1 CAAPWCAGVALPPQP
16 AKTHTSRTQGAMRR
30 TPRCYAD
37 PARPVRPLPSM
48 AVTVADR
55 VKQDVV
61 VAMKEGDRD
70 RVQALRL
77 ILSELQKAAKEGDGD
92 ETAVLRRERKRRQE
106 SARAFRD
113 GGRDE
118 LATAEETEA
127 GIIDAYL
134 PAELS
139 DEELDAIVAGA
150 IAETGAVE
158 MKQMGTAMK
167 AA

>member
-1 CAAPWCAGVALPPQP
+1 V
-16 AKTHTSRTQGAMRR
+16 
-30 TPRCYAD
+30 
-37 PARPVRPLPSM
+37 V
-48 AVTVADR
+48 VTVADR

-61 VAMKEGDRD
+61 SAMKDGDKD

-77 ILSELQKAAKEGDGD
+77 VLSELQKDAKEGDGD
-92 ETAVLRRERKRRQE
+92 EIAVLRRERKRRQE

-118 LATAEETEA
+118 LATAEESEA
-127 GIIDAYL
+127 EIIGAYL

-139 DEELDAIVAGA
+139 DDELDSIVAEA

-158 MKQMGTAMK
+158 MKQMGIAMK
-167 AA
+167 AVMTKVGGRADGARVSAKVKQALA

>member
-1 CAAPWCAGVALPPQP
+1 MV
-16 AKTHTSRTQGAMRR
+16 
-30 TPRCYAD
+30 
-37 PARPVRPLPSM
+37 
-48 AVTVADR
+48 VTVADR

-61 VAMKEGDRD
+61 LAMKEGDKD

-77 ILSELQKAAKEGDGD
+77 VLSELQKDAKEGDGD

-106 SARAFRD
+106 AARAYRE

-118 LATAEETEA
+118 LATAEEAEA
-127 GIIDAYL
+127 EIIGAYL

-139 DEELDAIVAGA
+139 DDELDSIVAEV

-158 MKQMGTAMK
+158 MKQMGVAMQ
-167 AA
+167 AAMAKVAGRAYCSRVSAKVKQALA

>member
-1 CAAPWCAGVALPPQP
+1 
-16 AKTHTSRTQGAMRR
+16 
-30 TPRCYAD
+30 
-37 PARPVRPLPSM
+37 
-48 AVTVADR
+48 VTVADR

-61 VAMKEGDRD
+61 LAMKEGDKD

-106 SARAFRD
+106 SARAFRE

-118 LATAEETEA
+118 LATAEEAEA
-127 GIIDAYL
+127 DIIDAYL
-134 PAELS
+134 PTELS
-139 DEELDAIVAGA
+139 DDELDSIVAEV

-158 MKQMGTAMK
+158 MKQMGAAMK
-167 AA
+167 AAMARVAGRADGSRVSAKVKEALS

>member
-1 CAAPWCAGVALPPQP
+1 
-16 AKTHTSRTQGAMRR
+16 
-30 TPRCYAD
+30 
-37 PARPVRPLPSM
+37 
-48 AVTVADR
+48 VTVADR

-61 VAMKEGDRD
+61 LAMKDGDKD

-106 SARAFRD
+106 SARAFRE

-127 GIIDAYL
+127 EIIGTYL

-139 DEELDAIVAGA
+139 DSELDSIVAAA

-158 MKQMGTAMK
+158 MKQMGVAMK
-167 AA
+167 AAMAHVGGRADGSRVSAKVKEALS

>member
-1 CAAPWCAGVALPPQP
+1 
-16 AKTHTSRTQGAMRR
+16 
-30 TPRCYAD
+30 
-37 PARPVRPLPSM
+37 
-48 AVTVADR
+48 VTVAER

-61 VAMKEGDRD
+61 LAMKQGDKD

-106 SARAFRD
+106 SARAFRE

-118 LATAEETEA
+118 LATGEEAEAE
-127 GIIDAYL
+127 IIGTYL

-139 DEELDAIVAGA
+139 DAELDSIVAAA

-158 MKQMGTAMK
+158 MKQMGVAMK
-167 AA
+167 AAMTQVGGRADGSRVSAKVKEALS

>member
-1 CAAPWCAGVALPPQP
+1 
-16 AKTHTSRTQGAMRR
+16 M
-30 TPRCYAD
+30 
-37 PARPVRPLPSM
+37 
-48 AVTVADR
+48 TVADR

-61 VAMKEGDRD
+61 LAMKEGDKD

-77 ILSELQKAAKEGDGD
+77 VLSELQKDAKEGDGD

-106 SARAFRD
+106 SARAFRE

-118 LATAEETEA
+118 LASAEEAEA
-127 GIIDAYL
+127 ELIGAYL

-139 DEELDAIVAGA
+139 DDELDSIVAEV

-158 MKQMGTAMK
+158 MKQMGVAMQ
-167 AA
+167 AAMAKVAGRADGSRVSAKVKQALA

>member
-1 CAAPWCAGVALPPQP
+1 
-16 AKTHTSRTQGAMRR
+16 
-30 TPRCYAD
+30 
-37 PARPVRPLPSM
+37 
-48 AVTVADR
+48 VTVADR

-61 VAMKEGDRD
+61 LAMKEGDKD

-106 SARAFRD
+106 SARAFRE

-118 LATAEETEA
+118 LATAEEAEA
-127 GIIDAYL
+127 EIIGTYL

-139 DEELDAIVAGA
+139 DSELDSIVAAA

-158 MKQMGTAMK
+158 MKQMGVAMK
-167 AA
+167 AAMAHVGGRADGSRVSAKVKEALS

>member
-1 CAAPWCAGVALPPQP
+1 
-16 AKTHTSRTQGAMRR
+16 MRR
-30 TPRCYAD
+30 PRQ
-37 PARPVRPLPSM
+37 LPSV
-48 AVTVADR
+48 AVTVADK

-61 VAMKEGDRD
+61 FAMKEGDKD

-77 ILSELQKAAKEGDGD
+77 VLSELQKAAKEGDGD

-106 SARAFRD
+106 SARAFRE
-113 GGRDE
+113 GGREE
-118 LATAEETEA
+118 LAAAEESEA
-127 GIIDAYL
+127 ELIGAYL

-139 DEELDAIVAGA
+139 DEELDSIVAEA

-167 AA
+167 AAMAKVAGRADGSRVSARVKAALS

>member
-1 CAAPWCAGVALPPQP
+1 
-16 AKTHTSRTQGAMRR
+16 
-30 TPRCYAD
+30 
-37 PARPVRPLPSM
+37 
-48 AVTVADR
+48 VTVVDT

-61 VAMKEGDRD
+61 VAMKAGDKD

-77 ILSELQKAAKEGDGD
+77 ILSELQKAAKDGDTD

-106 SARAFRD
+106 SARAFRE

-118 LATAEETEA
+118 LATGEEAEAELI
-127 GIIDAYL
+127 GAYL

-139 DEELDAIVAGA
+139 DDELDSIVAEA

-158 MKQMGTAMK
+158 MKQMGVAIK
-167 AA
+167 ASMAKVAGRADGSRVSAKVKQALS

>member
-1 CAAPWCAGVALPPQP
+1 
-16 AKTHTSRTQGAMRR
+16 MRR
-30 TPRCYAD
+30 TSPM
-37 PARPVRPLPSM
+37 VRPLGQLPSKG
-48 AVTVADR
+48 VTVADR

-61 VAMKEGDRD
+61 LAMKQGDKD

-77 ILSELQKAAKEGDGD
+77 VLSELQKAAKEGDGD

-118 LATAEETEA
+118 LATAEEAEA
-127 GIIDAYL
+127 EIIGTYL

-139 DEELDAIVAGA
+139 DEELDSIVAEA

-158 MKQMGTAMK
+158 MKQMGVAMK
-167 AA
+167 AAMATVGGRADGSRVSAMVKRALQ

>member
-1 CAAPWCAGVALPPQP
+1 
-16 AKTHTSRTQGAMRR
+16 
-30 TPRCYAD
+30 
-37 PARPVRPLPSM
+37 
-48 AVTVADR
+48 VTVADR

-106 SARAFRD
+106 SARAFRE

-118 LATAEETEA
+118 LATAEESEA
-127 GIIDAYL
+127 EIIGTYL

-139 DEELDAIVAGA
+139 DAELDSIVAEA

-158 MKQMGTAMK
+158 MKQMGVAMK
-167 AA
+167 AAMAKAGGRADGSRVSAKVKEALA

>member
-1 CAAPWCAGVALPPQP
+1 V
-16 AKTHTSRTQGAMRR
+16 
-30 TPRCYAD
+30 
-37 PARPVRPLPSM
+37 
-48 AVTVADR
+48 VTVADR

-61 VAMKEGDRD
+61 LAMKEGNKD

-106 SARAFRD
+106 SARAFRE

-118 LATAEETEA
+118 LATAEESEA
-127 GIIDAYL
+127 EIIGTYL
-134 PAELS
+134 PAEIS
-139 DEELDAIVAGA
+139 DEELDSIVAAA

-158 MKQMGTAMK
+158 MKQMGVAMK
-167 AA
+167 AAMAKVGGRADGSRVSAKVKEALS

>member
-1 CAAPWCAGVALPPQP
+1 
-16 AKTHTSRTQGAMRR
+16 
-30 TPRCYAD
+30 
-37 PARPVRPLPSM
+37 M
-48 AVTVADR
+48 AVTVDDR

-106 SARAFRD
+106 SARAFRE

-118 LATAEETEA
+118 LATAEESEA
-127 GIIDAYL
+127 EIIGTYL
-134 PAELS
+134 PAEIS
-139 DEELDAIVAGA
+139 DEELDSIVAAA

-158 MKQMGTAMK
+158 MKQMGVAMK
-167 AA
+167 AAMAKVGGRADGSRVSAKVKEALA

>member
-1 CAAPWCAGVALPPQP
+1 
-16 AKTHTSRTQGAMRR
+16 
-30 TPRCYAD
+30 
-37 PARPVRPLPSM
+37 
-48 AVTVADR
+48 VTVAER

-61 VAMKEGDRD
+61 LAMKQGDKD

-106 SARAFRD
+106 SARAFRE

-118 LATAEETEA
+118 LATGEEAEAE
-127 GIIDAYL
+127 IIGTYL

-139 DEELDAIVAGA
+139 DSELDSIVAAA

-158 MKQMGTAMK
+158 MKQMGVAMK
-167 AA
+167 AAMAQVGSRADGSRVSAKVKEALS

>member
-1 CAAPWCAGVALPPQP
+1 MV
-16 AKTHTSRTQGAMRR
+16 RR
-30 TPRCYAD
+30 
-37 PARPVRPLPSM
+37 ARQLPSD

-61 VAMKEGDRD
+61 LAMKQGDKD

-77 ILSELQKAAKEGDGD
+77 VLSELQKDAKEGDGD

-106 SARAFRD
+106 SARAFRE

-118 LATAEETEA
+118 LASAEEAEA
-127 GIIDAYL
+127 EIIDAYL
-134 PAELS
+134 PEELS
-139 DEELDAIVAGA
+139 DEELDSIVAAA

-158 MKQMGTAMK
+158 MKQMGVAMK
-167 AA
+167 AAMAKAGGRADGSRVSAMVKRALA

>member
-1 CAAPWCAGVALPPQP
+1 V
-16 AKTHTSRTQGAMRR
+16 
-30 TPRCYAD
+30 
-37 PARPVRPLPSM
+37 
-48 AVTVADR
+48 VTVADR

-61 VAMKEGDRD
+61 LAMKEGNKD

-118 LATAEETEA
+118 LATAEEAEA
-127 GIIDAYL
+127 EIIGAYL

-139 DEELDAIVAGA
+139 DDELDSIVAEA

-158 MKQMGTAMK
+158 MRQMGVAMK
-167 AA
+167 AAMGKVGGRADGSRVSAKVKEALA

>member
-1 CAAPWCAGVALPPQP
+1 
-16 AKTHTSRTQGAMRR
+16 
-30 TPRCYAD
+30 
-37 PARPVRPLPSM
+37 M

-61 VAMKEGDRD
+61 VAMKEGDKD

-118 LATAEETEA
+118 LATAEEAEA
-127 GIIDAYL
+127 EIIGAYL

-139 DEELDAIVAGA
+139 DDELDSIVAEA

-158 MKQMGTAMK
+158 MRQMGVAMK
-167 AA
+167 AAMGKVGGRADGSRVSAKVKEALA

>member
-1 CAAPWCAGVALPPQP
+1 
-16 AKTHTSRTQGAMRR
+16 
-30 TPRCYAD
+30 
-37 PARPVRPLPSM
+37 M

-61 VAMKEGDRD
+61 VAMKEGDKD

-118 LATAEETEA
+118 LATAEESEA
-127 GIIDAYL
+127 EIIGTYL
-134 PAELS
+134 PAEIS
-139 DEELDAIVAGA
+139 DEELDSIVAAA

-158 MKQMGTAMK
+158 MKQMGVAMK
-167 AA
+167 AAMAKAGGRADGKRVSALVQQQLRG

>member
-1 CAAPWCAGVALPPQP
+1 
-16 AKTHTSRTQGAMRR
+16 
-30 TPRCYAD
+30 
-37 PARPVRPLPSM
+37 M

-118 LATAEETEA
+118 LATAEESEA
-127 GIIDAYL
+127 EIIGTYL

-139 DEELDAIVAGA
+139 DAELDSIVAEA

-158 MKQMGTAMK
+158 MKQMGVAMK
-167 AA
+167 AAMAKVGGRADGSRVSAKVKEALS

>member
-1 CAAPWCAGVALPPQP
+1 
-16 AKTHTSRTQGAMRR
+16 
-30 TPRCYAD
+30 
-37 PARPVRPLPSM
+37 
-48 AVTVADR
+48 VTVADR

-61 VAMKEGDRD
+61 LAMKGGDKD

-106 SARAFRD
+106 SARAFRE

-118 LATAEETEA
+118 LATAEEAEA
-127 GIIDAYL
+127 EIIGTYL

-139 DEELDAIVAGA
+139 DSELDSIVAAA

-158 MKQMGTAMK
+158 MKQMGVAMK
-167 AA
+167 AAMAQVGGRADGSRVSAKVKEALS

>member
-1 CAAPWCAGVALPPQP
+1 
-16 AKTHTSRTQGAMRR
+16 
-30 TPRCYAD
+30 
-37 PARPVRPLPSM
+37 
-48 AVTVADR
+48 
-55 VKQDVV
+55 
-61 VAMKEGDRD
+61 MKEGDKD

-106 SARAFRD
+106 SARAFRE

-118 LATAEETEA
+118 LATAEEAEA
-127 GIIDAYL
+127 EIIDAYL

-139 DEELDAIVAGA
+139 DEQIESIVAEA

-158 MKQMGTAMK
+158 MKQMGVAMK
-167 AA
+167 VAMAKVAGRADGSRVSAKVKEALT

>member
-1 CAAPWCAGVALPPQP
+1 MV
-16 AKTHTSRTQGAMRR
+16 R
-30 TPRCYAD
+30 
-37 PARPVRPLPSM
+37 RPVQLPSG

-61 VAMKEGDRD
+61 SAMKQGDKD

-77 ILSELQKAAKEGDGD
+77 VLSELQKAAKEGDGD

-106 SARAFRD
+106 SARAFRE

-118 LATAEETEA
+118 LAVGEEAEAE
-127 GIIDAYL
+127 IIGAYL
-134 PAELS
+134 PQELS
-139 DEELDAIVAGA
+139 DDQLDSIVAEA

-158 MKQMGTAMK
+158 MKQMGVAMK
-167 AA
+167 AAMAKVAGRADGSRVSAKVKQALA

>member
-1 CAAPWCAGVALPPQP
+1 
-16 AKTHTSRTQGAMRR
+16 M
-30 TPRCYAD
+30 
-37 PARPVRPLPSM
+37 
-48 AVTVADR
+48 TVADR

-61 VAMKEGDRD
+61 SAMKEGDKD

-118 LATAEETEA
+118 LATAEESEA
-127 GIIDAYL
+127 EIIGTYL
-134 PAELS
+134 PAEIS
-139 DEELDAIVAGA
+139 DGELDSIVAAA

-158 MKQMGTAMK
+158 MKQMGLAMK
-167 AA
+167 AAMAKVDGRADGSRVSAKVKEALS

>member
-1 CAAPWCAGVALPPQP
+1 MV
-16 AKTHTSRTQGAMRR
+16 
-30 TPRCYAD
+30 
-37 PARPVRPLPSM
+37 
-48 AVTVADR
+48 VTVADR

-61 VAMKEGDRD
+61 LAMKEGDKD

-77 ILSELQKAAKEGDGD
+77 VLSELQKDAKEGDGD

-106 SARAFRD
+106 AARAFRE

-118 LATAEETEA
+118 LATAEEAEA
-127 GIIDAYL
+127 EIIGAYL

-139 DEELDAIVAGA
+139 DDELDSIVAEV

-158 MKQMGTAMK
+158 MKQMGVAMQ
-167 AA
+167 AAMAKVAGRADGSRVSAKVKQALA